1 VNSARIGSFGK
12 LSLSTKAYD
21 SSVGTI
27 CITEVLSMKRA
38 VAVMSLATFML
49 VVGLA
54 SVAVAQAADG
64 KALFEAKKCNLCHS
78 IESQGIA
85 KKSEKMKGS
94 ELSNIGASIES
105 AESLKKFLTQET
117 MKDGEKHKKK
127 WTGTDEELDTIVNW
141 VMSLKTS

>member
-1 VNSARIGSFGK
+1 
-12 LSLSTKAYD
+12 
-21 SSVGTI
+21 
-27 CITEVLSMKRA
+27 MKKT
-38 VAVMSLATFML
+38 VAVISVVAF
-49 VVGLA
+49 VVIVGLT
-54 SVAVAQAADG
+54 SVAQAADG
-64 KALFEAKKCNLCHS
+64 KALFESKKCNLCHS

-85 KKSEKMKGS
+85 KKSEKMKGA

-141 VMSLKTS
+141 VMTLKTS

>member
-1 VNSARIGSFGK
+1 
-12 LSLSTKAYD
+12 
-21 SSVGTI
+21 
-27 CITEVLSMKRA
+27 MKRA
-38 VAVMSLATFML
+38 IAVTSLAAFVL

-54 SVAVAQAADG
+54 SVAQAADG
-64 KALFEAKKCNLCHS
+64 KALFEEKKCNLCHS

-85 KKSEKMKGS
+85 KKSEKMKGA

-127 WTGTDEELDTIVNW
+127 WKGTDEELDTIVNW
-141 VMSLKTS
+141 VMSLKTP

>member
-1 VNSARIGSFGK
+1 MKKTFAVI
-12 LSLSTKAYD
+12 
-21 SSVGTI
+21 SVVAF
-27 CITEVLSMKRA
+27 VLI
-38 VAVMSLATFML
+38 
-49 VVGLA
+49 VGLA
-54 SVAVAQAADG
+54 SVAQAADG
-64 KALFEAKKCNLCHS
+64 KALFEEKKCNLCHS

-85 KKSEKMKGS
+85 KKSEKMKGA

>member
-1 VNSARIGSFGK
+1 
-12 LSLSTKAYD
+12 
-21 SSVGTI
+21 
-27 CITEVLSMKRA
+27 MKRA